1 MLAAQRY
8 YIEQQA
14 RTIELTVDLNDLRK
28 IAAFEKKP
36 LEPILDELN
45 KMGITSIGV
54 FEETLPDAAAAGEI
68 YYTKGSGLARMTNL
82 NPAFNQL
89 VAQGLVKP
97 TRTYVY
103 LPEENVR
110 KRIVNQLSWALGKKN
125 LKFLNKEVIEV
136 NEAEEEI
143 RPLGLGISESLQ
155 HYLTVKGFRII
166 PRVWHDPH
174 YNLGN
179 LDAKVAGLSD
189 FDTIIFDGEEI
200 LGYKD
205 SLNILAAALKKYK
218 IKYGYIE
225 IVKQDGDKV
234 LRKLMGQQLIRVHSI
249 PKDELKKC
257 EKDEVINRFVR
268 AARER
273 KISLIYLRPFL
284 PPQIDA
290 FPVAY
295 NLKYFQE
302 VKNELVKAGYTIA
315 PAERMPALKVDGWQ
329 ILLLGAAVI
338 VGLLFL
344 LNCFF
349 RLNIIISFLLLLI
362 SLILII
368 FIGVTGHNLILQK
381 GLALLAAIVF
391 PSLAVINSFSRL
403 PRQGFL
409 LWDCTFILLNI
420 IAETLI
426 GVFLQ
431 IGLLADTRFMLG
443 IETFAGV
450 KLALAGPIM
459 IVALYFIL
467 KQGSGGFW
475 SRLNSFL
482 NQQVKLSTIIIGVV
496 VLGGLVVYLA
506 RSGNF
511 TLPVPALEAYARDY
525 IETLFYIRPRT
536 KEFLI
541 GYPLLLMAAW
551 SILRGRKEWFW
562 LLAAL
567 GTIGPISL
575 LNTFSH
581 IHTPLTISFIR
592 TVNGLVIGVVI
603 GIILV
608 WLVDHFLK
616 KELTT

>member
-1 MLAAQRY
+1 
-8 YIEQQA
+8 
-14 RTIELTVDLNDLRK
+14 
-28 IAAFEKKP
+28 
-36 LEPILDELN
+36 
-45 KMGITSIGV
+45 
-54 FEETLPDAAAAGEI
+54 
-68 YYTKGSGLARMTNL
+68 
-82 NPAFNQL
+82 
-89 VAQGLVKP
+89 
-97 TRTYVY
+97 
-103 LPEENVR
+103 
-110 KRIVNQLSWALGKKN
+110 
-125 LKFLNKEVIEV
+125 
-136 NEAEEEI
+136 
-143 RPLGLGISESLQ
+143 
-155 HYLTVKGFRII
+155 
-166 PRVWHDPH
+166 
-174 YNLGN
+174 
-179 LDAKVAGLSD
+179 
-189 FDTIIFDGEEI
+189 
-200 LGYKD
+200 
-205 SLNILAAALKKYK
+205 
-218 IKYGYIE
+218 
-225 IVKQDGDKV
+225 
-234 LRKLMGQQLIRVHSI
+234 
-249 PKDELKKC
+249 
-257 EKDEVINRFVR
+257 
-268 AARER
+268 
-273 KISLIYLRPFL
+273 
-284 PPQIDA
+284 
-290 FPVAY
+290 
-295 NLKYFQE
+295 
-302 VKNELVKAGYTIA
+302 
-315 PAERMPALKVDGWQ
+315 
-329 ILLLGAAVI
+329 
-338 VGLLFL
+338 
-344 LNCFF
+344 
-349 RLNIIISFLLLLI
+349 
-362 SLILII
+362 
-368 FIGVTGHNLILQK
+368 
-381 GLALLAAIVF
+381 
-391 PSLAVINSFSRL
+391 
-403 PRQGFL
+403 
-409 LWDCTFILLNI
+409 
-420 IAETLI
+420 
-426 GVFLQ
+426 
-431 IGLLADTRFMLG
+431 MLG